1 MTRSHNSRQ
10 RNRLL
15 CGAAVALSLLLIH
28 QSLAADLAW
37 PQTTNETKP
46 WSRWW
51 WLGSIVTED
60 GLRSEMKKYADA
72 GLGGLEIT
80 PIYGVRGEED
90 QFIQYLSPKWVDR
103 FEFVLGEAKRLGMQI
118 DMNHGTGW
126 PMGGP
131 WVTPD
136 DTCKYLAHQ
145 TITVKPGEQVKEP
158 IVMNDAGMVAFVGK
172 KRVPITQ
179 LVEPFGSNPDLQE
192 MAIDQLRMPG
202 SLKLVALMAYPEKGA
217 ALNLTEK
224 ISAEGKLDWTAP
236 TDAGSWT
243 LYAMFQGLH
252 SRMVKRAAPGDEGHV
267 PDHFSAEAMGH
278 YFAKFDEVLKGRDL
292 SGFRA
297 FFNDSYE
304 VDDGTRGEANFTPK
318 FFEEFQRR
326 RGYDLREHLPA
337 LFATQPS
344 DENSRLLCDYRETIS
359 DLLLDNFTGEW
370 HKWAAQHGKV
380 IRNQSHGS
388 PANVLDLY
396 AAVDIPETEGF
407 GGSQDEL
414 RERVSMMYASSAAHV
429 TGKRL
434 ASSETCTWLDD
445 HFLTTLAHAKQRV
458 DQTLL
463 AGINH
468 IFYHGTTYSPP
479 DEAWP
484 GFLFYAAVEFDTA
497 NSSWDDFPA
506 LNKYIERCQSF
517 LQAGRPD
524 NDVLLYA
531 PFHDDWMARGNGTM
545 PHYKINGRFPAQ
557 DIGEQLLKAGYTFD
571 FVSDRL
577 LKDVT
582 FTNGKLH
589 AGGNTYRA
597 IVLPETKF
605 IPLATMEKL
614 LALVKDGAVLV
625 VNKSLPADVPGW
637 NDLDERRAKLKNLVD
652 AMRKNGVSNVS
663 EGETTTVYGA
673 GGRVVEGADVP
684 RMLSRAGVR
693 GESLAESKIQF
704 IRRRLDGKSVYFL
717 VNQSTTPIDDWVT
730 FATAKSTSAGLFD
743 PLTGRKGRAAMK
755 AANDN
760 GSQVY
765 LQLAP
770 GESCIVEFS
779 EQSIG
784 GPSWS
789 YHHAA
794 VDPQPLHGE
803 WSVTFVKGGPALPA
817 DLTTDTLRSWTEFG
831 GDAAKAFSGTAKYT
845 LKFAKPQA
853 VGKVWRLDLGRV
865 AESCRVS
872 LNGKELG
879 TLIAPPFSIDVP
891 ADELHDENTLEVSV
905 SNLMANRI
913 ADMDRHNVLW
923 KRFYNANVAARDP
936 VNRGAGNVFSAAN
949 WTPHESGLIGPVTLT
964 ALETF
969 DPLVT
974 K

>member
-1 MTRSHNSRQ
+1 MMQSFFLRKCNRS
-10 RNRLL
+10 L
-15 CGAAVALSLLLIH
+15 CSAFVAISLLVINK
-28 QSLAADLAW
+28 SFAVDPAW
-37 PQTTNETKP
+37 PQTTSETKP

-51 WLGSIVTED
+51 WLGNIVTED
-60 GLRSEMKKYADA
+60 GLRSEIKKYADA

-103 FEFVLGEAKRLGMQI
+103 FSFVLAEAKRLGMEI

-131 WVTPD
+131 WVMPD

-145 TITVKPGEQVKEP
+145 TFTVKPGEQVKDP
-158 IVMNDAGMVAFVGK
+158 IVMNDPGLVAFVGR
-172 KRVPITQ
+172 KRVSISQ
-179 LVEPFGSNPDLQE
+179 LKEPFGDNPDLQE

-202 SLKLVALMAYPEKGA
+202 PLKLVALMAYPEQGA
-217 ALNLTEK
+217 PLNLTDK
-224 ISAEGKLDWTAP
+224 VSADGKLDWTAP
-236 TDAGSWT
+236 NDAGSWT
-243 LYAMFQGLH
+243 LYALFQGLH

-267 PDHFSAEAMGH
+267 PDHLSAEAMGH
-278 YFAKFDEVLKGRDL
+278 YFAKFDEALKGRDL

-318 FFEEFQRR
+318 FFEEFKRR
-326 RGYDLREHLPA
+326 RGYDIRDHLPA
-337 LFATQPS
+337 LFATRAS
-344 DENSRLLCDYRETIS
+344 DENSRVLCDYRETIS
-359 DLLLDNFTGEW
+359 DLLLDNFTGTW
-370 HKWAAQHGKV
+370 HAWAAKYGKV
-380 IRNQSHGS
+380 VRNQSHGS

-407 GGSQDEL
+407 GGSQNEL

-445 HFLTTLAHAKQRV
+445 HFLTTLGHAKQRV

-479 DEAWP
+479 GEPWP

-497 NSSWDDFPA
+497 NSWWDDFSA

-531 PFHDDWMARGNGTM
+531 PFHDDWMVRGNGTM

-557 DIGEQLLKAGYTFD
+557 DVGEQLLKAGYTFD
-571 FVSDRL
+571 FISDRL
-577 LKDVT
+577 LRDVT
-582 FTNGKLH
+582 FADGKLH

-597 IVLPETKF
+597 VVLPETKYL
-605 IPLATMEKL
+605 PLATMENL
-614 LALVKDGAVLV
+614 LDLVKQGAVLV

-637 NDLDERRAKLKNLVD
+637 SDLDQRRAKLKTLVD
-652 AMRKNGVSNVS
+652 ALRKNEADKSD
-663 EGETTTVYGA
+663 GESITIYGA
-673 GGRVVEGADVP
+673 GGRVIEGTDVP
-684 RMLSRAGVR
+684 RMLSRAGIKR
-693 GESLAESKIQF
+693 ETLAESKIQF
-704 IRRRLDGKSVYFL
+704 LRRNLDGNSVYFL
-717 VNQSTTPIDDWVT
+717 VNQNSKPIDDWVT
-730 FATAKSTSAGLFD
+730 LATAKSASAVIFD
-743 PLTGRKGRAAMK
+743 PLTGRSGRAPVRKSADQGM
-755 AANDN
+755 
-760 GSQVY
+760 QVY

-770 GESCIVEFS
+770 GQSRVVELSDKAFDGPPWAHRRTAG
-779 EQSIG
+779 EPQSLG
-784 GPSWS
+784 GTWTVSF
-789 YHHAA
+789 
-794 VDPQPLHGE
+794 
-803 WSVTFVKGGPALPA
+803 TKGGPELPA
-817 DLTTDTLRSWTEFG
+817 EVQTGELRSWTEFG
-831 GDAAKAFSGTAKYT
+831 GDQVKVFSGTAKYT

-853 VGKVWRLDLGRV
+853 VSGAWRLNLGRV

-879 TLIAPPFSIDVP
+879 TLIAPPFSIEIP
-891 ADELHDENTLEVSV
+891 ADQLLEQNTLEVSV

-913 ADMDRHNVLW
+913 ADMDRRGSTW

-936 VNRGAGNVFSAAN
+936 TNRGAGNVFSAAN
-949 WTPHESGLIGPVTLT
+949 WTPRESGLIGPVTLT